1 MPMCDWSSD
10 VCSSDLS
17 LLQSHQQ
24 QTLLV
29 HCATTLLPS
38 PAYSCGGGGVGVSGI
53 SVHVDSG
60 SLHLQAESP
69 VSLHQAFS
77 ETVCGI
83 ASQPGSTGELQ
94 PRGNPPAP
102 GRESGV
108 SARVPFFRGTAS
120 PFSRA
125 APSLQ
130 QGCVHIGEQ
139 LRKPSSWRSLR
150 LPCSGVLAVDQ
161 SLNHV

>member
-1 MPMCDWSSD
+1 M
-10 VCSSDLS
+10 
-17 LLQSHQQ
+17 Q
-24 QTLLV
+24 
-29 HCATTLLPS
+29 
-38 PAYSCGGGGVGVSGI
+38 
-53 SVHVDSG
+53 VDSG

-69 VSLHQAFS
+69 VSVHQAFS
-77 ETVCGI
+77 ETVCGV

-139 LRKPSSWRSLR
+139 LRSPLHGVPSAFHALASL
-150 LPCSGVLAVDQ
+150 LLL
-161 SLNHV
+161 SLSITSDAL